1 MRDWFP
7 QLQHPQVS
15 SRWAGGRPLL
25 KPADQGMDSSRVV
38 REHEVETL
46 ACGLVSVMG
55 GKWTTCRPMAED
67 TLTAVERQLGK
78 ALPTPEAMPLRGA
91 AESLEATQDGLRRQK
106 QQLEALLPDTALKA
120 SQVAHLQSTYGLEA
134 GCPIPPSLV
143 DYLPQ
148 LPDQLRRRW
157 LLSGPGT
164 RLRCISH
171 EINQPLSILR
181 LTAQRLA
188 ASTTRASEAD
198 DPTELLEAWYVIEPA
213 EPSRREPLSPVIPLC
228 GAELDHSIQREH
240 ARSSSDVLARRCRLA
255 MVDLNEAERLRPQVE
270 ELLNQAGVAAGSTSP
285 INHQLNP

>member
-1 MRDWFP
+1 MLPFHGRTLVGTTDEACTKENATSPSPEEEAYLLNYVRDWFP

-134 GCPIPPSLV
+134 VAL
-143 DYLPQ
+143 
-148 LPDQLRRRW
+148 
-157 LLSGPGT
+157 
-164 RLRCISH
+164 
-171 EINQPLSILR
+171 
-181 LTAQRLA
+181 
-188 ASTTRASEAD
+188 
-198 DPTELLEAWYVIEPA
+198 IEPA